1 MGYILKDTEG
11 LVITRLTDVGRRK
24 ISQGNFNISYFQVGD
39 SEVNYTSIPN
49 YNQANSMVLEPPYN
63 AQNNSGVPDS
73 TKNNV
78 KYPYYLQGSSGI
90 TYGIPYQAAN
100 IDEVYNTAAPS
111 GPFSAT
117 STCYPPQ
124 KSTGYTYNSEYQ
136 ADLSLGEFDG
146 VTSII
151 QLFSNPCTD
160 SATGSISAG
169 TFVTMYMTGDADD
182 QCGCLN
188 SCFPILTYRVVG
200 FDGTYLNIDRPVP
213 NLNGLG
219 YTGFVK
225 LFFYPSGMTGYD
237 LSTPSNYWSNS
248 VINYESICTPEDGFV
263 KIWNM
268 NIPWSESP
276 AGTNVALETYDLFA
290 SRDYIGTKEYYGY
303 MSSSGQTD
311 TSSAF
316 YYNSYG
322 EKVNVTPEEQKAIAV
337 VHYTN
342 NTIVNFFGEK
352 FATEAYDP
360 SNPGATGQA
369 RNFKI
374 TMPWLNWHKNS
385 TCCSG
390 TTFYVDP
397 PGFDSYDLLTPYYI
411 QSTKNLDM
419 NNPGIRYFHLYD
431 TNPTPS
437 GTPNRVG
444 KVFPDDKLVIFDDE
458 EIVAAMTYA
467 SNRNVTLPAPRLG
480 LVPVGVCGSDTD
492 GLLDND
498 SMCVWVTYVFGGD
511 WQGMHCNYY
520 QKICGPSTATTT
532 NEQNVT
538 VNFGGDFNCFT
549 AGGLSGFGASSFYI
563 LAQTGSTSQSR
574 PIPTEWRQINFTSEF
589 ESKYIAPNNYIRPE
603 AFTAKTFTISSTNYA
618 AAPLYD
624 LSSQIYL
631 PVINSTNPSV
641 NFGDEYFFYGT
652 IQTDIEATIYEMRYL
667 INLPNNQF
675 AKSSNP
681 TWSESYI
688 PHMTEIGLY
697 DTDKNLLV
705 LSKFQ
710 SPQVRQGLQQV
721 VVKLDF

>member
-1 MGYILKDTEG
+1 
-11 LVITRLTDVGRRK
+11 
-24 ISQGNFNISYFQVGD
+24 
-39 SEVNYTSIPN
+39 
-49 YNQANSMVLEPPYN
+49 
-63 AQNNSGVPDS
+63 
-73 TKNNV
+73 
-78 KYPYYLQGSSGI
+78 
-90 TYGIPYQAAN
+90 
-100 IDEVYNTAAPS
+100 
-111 GPFSAT
+111 
-117 STCYPPQ
+117 
-124 KSTGYTYNSEYQ
+124 
-136 ADLSLGEFDG
+136 
-146 VTSII
+146 
-151 QLFSNPCTD
+151 
-160 SATGSISAG
+160 
-169 TFVTMYMTGDADD
+169 
-182 QCGCLN
+182 
-188 SCFPILTYRVVG
+188 
-200 FDGTYLNIDRPVP
+200 
-213 NLNGLG
+213 
-219 YTGFVK
+219 
-225 LFFYPSGMTGYD
+225 
-237 LSTPSNYWSNS
+237 
-248 VINYESICTPEDGFV
+248 
-263 KIWNM
+263 
-268 NIPWSESP
+268 
-276 AGTNVALETYDLFA
+276 
-290 SRDYIGTKEYYGY
+290 
-303 MSSSGQTD
+303 MSSLGQTD
-311 TSSAF
+311 TSSTF

-322 EKVNVTPEEQKAIAV
+322 EKVNVTPEEQKAIAI

-342 NTIVNFFGEK
+342 NTIINFFGEK
-352 FATEAYDP
+352 FAAEAYDAT
-360 SNPGATGQA
+360 NPGATGQA

-374 TMPWLNWHKNS
+374 RMPWLNWHKNS
-385 TCCSG
+385 TCCTG
-390 TTFYVDP
+390 TTFYIDP

-431 TNPTPS
+431 TNPTPN
-437 GTPNRVG
+437 GLPNRVG
-444 KVFPDDKLVIFDDE
+444 KVFPDDKLIIFDDE
-458 EIVAAMTYA
+458 EIIAAMTYA

-492 GLLDND
+492 GLLNDD

-520 QKICGPSTATTT
+520 QKICGPSTAATT

-574 PIPTEWRQINFTSEF
+574 PIPTEWRQIDFTSEF
-589 ESKYIAPNNYIRPE
+589 ESKYIAPNNYIRPG
-603 AFTAKTFTISSTNYA
+603 AFTAKTFTISTTNYA
-618 AAPLYD
+618 SAPLYD

-675 AKSSNP
+675 SKSSNP
-681 TWSESYI
+681 TWSETYT
-688 PHMTEIGLY
+688 PQMTEIGLY

>member
-1 MGYILKDTEG
+1 
-11 LVITRLTDVGRRK
+11 
-24 ISQGNFNISYFQVGD
+24 
-39 SEVNYTSIPN
+39 
-49 YNQANSMVLEPPYN
+49 
-63 AQNNSGVPDS
+63 
-73 TKNNV
+73 
-78 KYPYYLQGSSGI
+78 
-90 TYGIPYQAAN
+90 
-100 IDEVYNTAAPS
+100 
-111 GPFSAT
+111 
-117 STCYPPQ
+117 
-124 KSTGYTYNSEYQ
+124 
-136 ADLSLGEFDG
+136 
-146 VTSII
+146 
-151 QLFSNPCTD
+151 
-160 SATGSISAG
+160 
-169 TFVTMYMTGDADD
+169 
-182 QCGCLN
+182 
-188 SCFPILTYRVVG
+188 
-200 FDGTYLNIDRPVP
+200 
-213 NLNGLG
+213 
-219 YTGFVK
+219 
-225 LFFYPSGMTGYD
+225 
-237 LSTPSNYWSNS
+237 
-248 VINYESICTPEDGFV
+248 
-263 KIWNM
+263 
-268 NIPWSESP
+268 
-276 AGTNVALETYDLFA
+276 
-290 SRDYIGTKEYYGY
+290 
-303 MSSSGQTD
+303 
-311 TSSAF
+311 
-316 YYNSYG
+316 
-322 EKVNVTPEEQKAIAV
+322 
-337 VHYTN
+337 
-342 NTIVNFFGEK
+342 
-352 FATEAYDP
+352 
-360 SNPGATGQA
+360 
-369 RNFKI
+369 
-374 TMPWLNWHKNS
+374 
-385 TCCSG
+385 
-390 TTFYVDP
+390 
-397 PGFDSYDLLTPYYI
+397 
-411 QSTKNLDM
+411 M

-520 QKICGPSTATTT
+520 QKICGPSTAATT

-603 AFTAKTFTISSTNYA
+603 AFTAKTFTIGSTNYSS
-618 AAPLYD
+618 APLYD

-681 TWSESYI
+681 TWSESYT